1 MSCFG
6 HAHALAFV
14 ACLSCMIG
22 ILTATNETMTSI
34 TVDRI
39 QLLRN
44 AMQCHGIH
52 ACVVPSA
59 DPHMSEYLPARW
71 QGREWLSG
79 FGGSAG
85 TLVVTTDW
93 AGLWTD
99 GRYWAQAEAQ
109 LFGSGISLMKIA
121 GASQQPHIEWLAD
134 NLQAEQTVA
143 IDGAVLGWSISRQM
157 LEAFEEKRIQLRT
170 DLDLLDEVWTDRPA
184 LPDAPIY
191 EHPAPFADVSRADK
205 LGATRKAMRAH
216 NTDWHFL
223 STLDDIAWLFNLR
236 GADLNFSPFF
246 IAHALIGPQR
256 ATLFVAD
263 GKVSPALRDALVADG
278 VDLAPYHQAADALVA
293 LPVDAS
299 LLLDTR
305 RVTLG
310 LRQMVPAAEKVVEA
324 INPTIF
330 AKSRK
335 TDAEVAHVRITM
347 EQDGAALCEFFAWLE
362 AALADSSQS
371 VTELMIDERITAARA
386 RRPNFVSASF
396 GTIAGFNANGALP
409 HYHATKEHHA
419 TIKGNGLLLIDSGGQ
434 YLGGTTDI
442 TRTIAVGTPSSEQKR
457 DFTLVLKGAIAL
469 LSAQFPRGTRA
480 PLLDSLARAPLW
492 AHGLDYG
499 HGTGHGVGYFLGVH
513 EGPQSISFHTPPEP
527 HTALESGMITSV
539 EPALYRDGQWGVRI
553 ENLTVTQ
560 AAKSQGFLRFE
571 TLTLCPIDI
580 RCIDVAM
587 LDANEIAWLNEYHA
601 TVRDRLLPHL
611 EGAAKAWV
619 IKVTQTI

>member
-1 MSCFG
+1 
-6 HAHALAFV
+6 
-14 ACLSCMIG
+14 
-22 ILTATNETMTSI
+22 MTSI
-34 TVDRI
+34 AADRI

-44 AMQCHGIH
+44 AMQRHGVD
-52 ACVVPSA
+52 ACVVPTA

-85 TLVVTTDW
+85 TLVVTMAW

-99 GRYWAQAEAQ
+99 GRYWAQAETQ
-109 LFGSGISLMKIA
+109 LSGSGISLMKIT
-121 GASQQPHIEWLAD
+121 GASQQQHIEWLAD
-134 NLQAEQTVA
+134 NLQAEQTVVV
-143 IDGAVLGWSISRQM
+143 DGAVLGWSISRQM

-170 DLDLLDEVWTDRPA
+170 DLDLLDEIWLDRPA

-191 EHPAPFADVSRADK
+191 EHPIPFADVSRTDK
-205 LGATRKAMRAH
+205 LAATRKAMRTH
-216 NTDWHFL
+216 GTDWHFI
-223 STLDDIAWLFNLR
+223 STLDDIAWLLNLR
-236 GADLNFSPFF
+236 GADLNYSPLF
-246 IAHALIGPQR
+246 IAHALIGPKR

-263 GKVSPALRDALVADG
+263 GKIPPALRDALVADG
-278 VDLAPYHQAADALVA
+278 VDLVPYHRAADTLVA

-299 LLLDTR
+299 LLLDPR

-324 INPTIF
+324 INPSIF
-330 AKSRK
+330 AKSCK
-335 TDAEVAHVRITM
+335 TDAEVAHVRTTM

-362 AALADSSQS
+362 VALADPSQN

-386 RRPNFVSASF
+386 HRPNFVSASF

-409 HYHATKEHHA
+409 HYHATKEQHA
-419 TIKGNGLLLIDSGGQ
+419 SIKGNGLLLIDSGGQ
-434 YLGGTTDI
+434 YFGGTTDI
-442 TRTIAVGTPSSEQKR
+442 TRTVAVGTPTADQKR

-469 LSAQFPRGTRA
+469 LSVQFPRGTRA

-499 HGTGHGVGYFLGVH
+499 HGTGHGVGYFLSVH

-553 ENLTVTQ
+553 ENLTVTRG
-560 AAKSQGFLRFE
+560 AESEGFLRFE
-571 TLTLCPIDI
+571 TLTLCPIDT
-580 RCIDVAM
+580 RCIDVA
-587 LDANEIAWLNEYHA
+587 LLNSNEIAWLNEYHA
-601 TVRDRLLPHL
+601 IVHNRLLPHL
-611 EGAAKAWV
+611 EGAAKVWL
-619 IKVTQTI
+619 IKATQTI